1 MESVY
6 ISLIAVAGTLLGSA
20 MTYVLQNRQL
30 DRSASAAT
38 TERLRQERITAYS
51 VFLEAMTAFGAHQ
64 ILRWM
69 ARQEQGAESPETS
82 AARVTN
88 HEARAVARTAHY
100 RLMLI
105 TDSASVIRSAEA
117 LMEAT
122 LAIVDAPDRESLQRS
137 IESTRTASRA
147 FVDSARP
154 QINMLVD
161 ANSNA
166 S

>member
-1 MESVY
+1 MGRRSRVELVY

-20 MTYVLQNRQL
+20 MTCVLQNRQL
-30 DRSASAAT
+30 DRSTFTAT
-38 TERLRQERITAYS
+38 TERLREERITAYS
-51 VFLEAMTAFGAHQ
+51 VFLEAMTAFGAQQ

-69 ARQEQGAESPETS
+69 ARQEQDAESLETT

-88 HEARAVARTAHY
+88 HEARAVARNAHY

-122 LAIVDAPDRESLQRS
+122 LTDDGRLPTVVWTSGRADVRAPGPGGSVH
-137 IESTRTASRA
+137 T
-147 FVDSARP
+147 
-154 QINMLVD
+154 
-161 ANSNA
+161 
-166 S
+166 